1 MMHIVLLILKIIG
14 IILLSLLGILL
25 LLALTLLLVPLRYHV
40 SGEWR
45 GEAKVQA
52 RVHWFLCL
60 LSFCTVYDQK
70 RGLLMKL
77 RVFGVPVW
85 SSDKEEPVKDA
96 VDSIEHLKD
105 DGGNSLTQ
113 NLEREER
120 RYLKSAKKM
129 QEMDKALEKK
139 SLDGRKGGAKKA
151 ADGEAPSRPL
161 DTEAARRAG
170 EEPGTGARRA
180 KSPKL
185 KPMIVLIKKIAA
197 GARKALENLLFS
209 FRRIYDKLKGG
220 CQFIQEQREWLE
232 NEKNQAS
239 LRFLWKQAGRVLTHL
254 RPTKGR
260 GTISF
265 GFEDP
270 YTTGRV
276 LQGVSLIYPFCHRQL
291 SIQPVFDEKILE
303 GEGSFTGR
311 IRLGFLLW
319 LAVQIYFDRHTRKLI
334 QSFIK

>member
-1 MMHIVLLILKIIG
+1 MMHIVLLILKITG
-14 IILLSLLGILL
+14 IILLALLGLL
-25 LLALTLLLVPLRYHV
+25 LLLGLTLLLVPLRYHV
-40 SGEWR
+40 SGEWM
-45 GEAKVQA
+45 GEAKAQA
-52 RVHWFLCL
+52 RVHWFLRL
-60 LSFCTVYDQK
+60 LSFRAVYDQK
-70 RGLLMKL
+70 SGLLMKL
-77 RVFGVPVW
+77 RVFGIPVW
-85 SSDKEEPVKDA
+85 SSDKEEPVKEA
-96 VDSIEHLKD
+96 GDSIEHLMD
-105 DGGNSLTQ
+105 DGGDSLTQ
-113 NLEREER
+113 NLEREEQ
-120 RYLKSAKKM
+120 RYRKSAKKV
-129 QEMDKALEKK
+129 QEMDEAFEKK
-139 SLDGRKGGAKKA
+139 SSDGCKR
-151 ADGEAPSRPL
+151 
-161 DTEAARRAG
+161 
-170 EEPGTGARRA
+170 
-180 KSPKL
+180 
-185 KPMIVLIKKIAA
+185 
-197 GARKALENLLFS
+197 GARKALKNLLFS

-239 LRFLWKQAGRVLTHL
+239 LRFLWKQAGSALAHL
-254 RPTKGR
+254 RPIKGQ

-311 IRLGFLLW
+311 VRLGFLLW